1 MDVADREFELS
12 RQAVA
17 RFEYLPEAG
26 STNDVLVEHAT
37 GTDAAAW
44 PDLSVVV
51 TDSQTRGRGRLGRS
65 WLAPT
70 GKSLAISVLL
80 RPAVPTA
87 DHADVSPTSVTFP
100 VESDLS
106 AGNSRPEKSLSAT
119 EPLGVEHFG
128 WFPLLAGAAMTI
140 AVREVVDAATAAA
153 AGTST
158 AESNSRGNGKAHAS
172 ANGRANG
179 KANGRAA
186 HEPDDAPRHEVTL
199 KWPNDVLID
208 GYKVSGILSELLPGA
223 DGLVIGAGLNVAL
236 DEHDLPT
243 LTSTSLLLV
252 TGSAPDP
259 DAVLARYLT
268 ELGRLYRRYLAAGGD
283 PVASGLLAEVT
294 ELCGTLGSPV
304 RVELPGGADLV
315 GTAVALDEHG
325 RLIVRDQ
332 ADNEL
337 QAVAAGDVTHL
348 RY

>member
-1 MDVADREFELS
+1 MEFPLS
-12 RQAVA
+12 REVVP
-17 RFEYLPEAG
+17 RLEYLAEAG

-37 GTDAAAW
+37 GADAAAW
-44 PDLSVVV
+44 PHLSVVV
-51 TDSQTRGRGRLGRS
+51 TDNQTRGRGRLGRT

-80 RPAVPTA
+80 RPVLAGGAALPT
-87 DHADVSPTSVTFP
+87 DR
-100 VESDLS
+100 L
-106 AGNSRPEKSLSAT
+106 
-119 EPLGVEHFG
+119 G
-128 WFPLLAGAAMTI
+128 WFPLLAGAAMTL
-140 AVREVVDAATAAA
+140 AVRQVVEESIVPAP
-153 AGTST
+153 AGDLREEET
-158 AESNSRGNGKAHAS
+158 
-172 ANGRANG
+172 
-179 KANGRAA
+179 
-186 HEPDDAPRHEVTL
+186 PRHEVTL

-223 DGLVIGAGLNVAL
+223 RGLVIGAGLNVSL

-268 ELGRLYRRYLAAGGD
+268 GLRDLTRAFLAADAD
-283 PVASGLLAEVT
+283 PVASGLLQGVT
-294 ELCGTLGSPV
+294 GLCGTLGSAV
-304 RVELPGGADLV
+304 RVELPGGSDLV
-315 GTAVALDEHG
+315 GTATGLDTLG

-332 ADNEL
+332 SNGEL

>member
-1 MDVADREFELS
+1 MEFPLS
-12 RQAVA
+12 REVVP
-17 RFEYLPEAG
+17 RLEYLAEAG

-37 GTDAAAW
+37 GADAAAW
-44 PDLSVVV
+44 PHLSVVV
-51 TDSQTRGRGRLGRS
+51 TDNQTRGRGRLGRT

-80 RPAVPTA
+80 RPV
-87 DHADVSPTSVTFP
+87 
-100 VESDLS
+100 L
-106 AGNSRPEKSLSAT
+106 AGGAALPPDRL
-119 EPLGVEHFG
+119 G
-128 WFPLLAGAAMTI
+128 WFPLLAGAAMTR
-140 AVREVVDAATAAA
+140 AVRQVVEESTVPAP
-153 AGTST
+153 AGDLREEET
-158 AESNSRGNGKAHAS
+158 
-172 ANGRANG
+172 
-179 KANGRAA
+179 
-186 HEPDDAPRHEVTL
+186 PRHEVTL

-223 DGLVIGAGLNVAL
+223 RGLVIGAGLNVSL

-268 ELGRLYRRYLAAGGD
+268 ELRDLTRAFLAADAD
-283 PVASGLLAEVT
+283 PVASGLLQGVT
-294 ELCGTLGSPV
+294 GLCGTLGSAV
-304 RVELPGGADLV
+304 RVELPGGSDLV
-315 GTAVALDEHG
+315 GTATGLDTLG

-332 ADNEL
+332 SNGEL

>member
-1 MDVADREFELS
+1 MDVSDREFKLS
-12 RQAVA
+12 RRAVA
-17 RFEYLPEAG
+17 RFEHLPEAG

-37 GTDAAAW
+37 GRDAAAW

-80 RPAVPTA
+80 RPTVDA
-87 DHADVSPTSVTFP
+87 
-100 VESDLS
+100 
-106 AGNSRPEKSLSAT
+106 
-119 EPLGVEHFG
+119 EPLGTEHFG

-140 AVREVVDAATAAA
+140 AVREVVEAATAAA
-153 AGTST
+153 QI
-158 AESNSRGNGKAHAS
+158 AE
-172 ANGRANG
+172 
-179 KANGRAA
+179 
-186 HEPDDAPRHEVTL
+186 DDAPRHEVTL

-268 ELGRLYRRYLAAGGD
+268 ELGRLYRRHLAAGGD